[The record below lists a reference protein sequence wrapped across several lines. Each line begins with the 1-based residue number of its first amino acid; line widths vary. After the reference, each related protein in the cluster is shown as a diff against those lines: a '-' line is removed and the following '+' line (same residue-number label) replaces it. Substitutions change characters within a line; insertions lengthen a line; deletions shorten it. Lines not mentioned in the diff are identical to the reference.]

1 MSILLSS
8 SMHHSAIALLSG
20 RLRAKSRSL
29 LACGSLALAVALAGC
44 GGAGRPIKYYQ
55 LTYPTPNPPAQTP
68 LNVSLLVTMFDAAH
82 LYKDERIVYSVS
94 ANQLGFY
101 DSERWVAPPVDLLQD
116 SLVRALRSSGHYRSV
131 MTVRG
136 EGGGDFALTGHL
148 YEFGEADGATIV
160 ARLHYV
166 TRLRDRKTGMIVWTH
181 VYNYDEPA
189 SAKTVPAVV
198 EAMDKNVQRS
208 VAEVQASLEEYFR
221 ANPPKS

>member
-1 MSILLSS
+1 MSTLLSS
-8 SMHHSAIALLSG
+8 SMPRSAFTFLAV
-20 RLRAKSRSL
+20 RLRARSRSL
-29 LACGSLALAVALAGC
+29 LAWGSLSLAIVLAGC

-68 LNVSLLVTMFDAAH
+68 LNISLLVTMFDAAH
-82 LYKDERIVYSVS
+82 LYRDDRIVYSVS

-116 SLVRALRSSGHYRSV
+116 SLVRSLRSSGHYKSV

-136 EGGGDFALTGHL
+136 EGGGTYSLTGHL
-148 YEFGEADGATIV
+148 YEFGEADGANIV

-166 TRLRDRKTGMIVWTH
+166 VRLRDRKTGMIVWTH

-189 SAKTVPAVV
+189 ASKTVPAVV

-221 ANPPKS
+221 ANPPK